1 MADYNSDIIKP
12 VENLQNIPGLVP
24 AKDREEKKRRQQL
37 QKENKEKLQ
46 QELDKSADERKTR
59 NKITKNENERDTID
73 YCA

>member
-12 VENLQNIPGLVP
+12 VENLQNIPSLVP

-46 QELDKSADERKTR
+46 QELDKSADKQKTR